1 MSIKVIHNKKLDL
14 KIPEFSCDGS
24 LNENLE
30 KYPMLQN
37 LNGFKFT
44 IIIGKPGMGK
54 TSMLTSWLTGKSEN
68 KIFRKVFDNVVAVM
82 PTTSRA
88 SMKKNIFK
96 NHPDEKLFDEL
107 NNSSISAITFMLEDA
122 SKDKKTTLL
131 ILDDVG
137 ASLKQNS
144 IQTQLKKIIYN
155 RRHLKVHII
164 LLLQSFISCPREV
177 RKLVNN
183 VVMFK
188 PSKTEAIA
196 LFDELFE
203 TNKDDTMKLMRF
215 AYKDP
220 HDYLFLNVSN
230 QRIFQNYDEIILKNN
245 NLDYDIDDSE
255 DS

>member
-1 MSIKVIHNKKLDL
+1 
-14 KIPEFSCDGS
+14 
-24 LNENLE
+24 
-30 KYPMLQN
+30 
-37 LNGFKFT
+37 
-44 IIIGKPGMGK
+44 
-54 TSMLTSWLTGKSEN
+54 
-68 KIFRKVFDNVVAVM
+68 M
-82 PTTSRA
+82 PSTSRA

-96 NHPDEKLFDEL
+96 NHPEDKLFEEL
-107 NNSSISAITFMLEDA
+107 DHSSINSITMMLEEA
-122 SKDKKTTLL
+122 SKDKKSTLL

-137 ASLKQNS
+137 ASLKQLS

-188 PSKTEAIA
+188 PSKIEAIT

-203 TNKDDTMKLMRF
+203 TNKDDTMKLMRY

-220 HDYLFLNVSN
+220 HDYLFLNISN
-230 QRIFQNYDEIILKNN
+230 QRIFKNYDEIIFKNN
-245 NLDYDIDDSE
+245 NLDYDIDESSE
-255 DS
+255 D

>member
-1 MSIKVIHNKKLDL
+1 MSIKIIHNKKLDL
-14 KIPEFSCDGS
+14 KIPEFTCDGS
-24 LNENLE
+24 LNDNLDN
-30 KYPMLQN
+30 YPMLAN

-54 TSMLTSWLTGKSEN
+54 TSLLTSWLTGRGDQ
-68 KIFRKVFDNVVAVM
+68 KIFRKVFHNVIAIM
-82 PTTSRA
+82 PSTSRA

-96 NHPDEKLFDEL
+96 NHPEDKLFEEL
-107 NNSSISAITFMLEDA
+107 DHSSINSITMMLEEA
-122 SKDKKTTLL
+122 SKDKKSTLL

-137 ASLKQNS
+137 ASLKQLL

-188 PSKTEAIA
+188 PSKIEAIT

-203 TNKDDTMKLMRF
+203 TNKDDTMKLMRY

-220 HDYLFLNVSN
+220 HDYLFLNISN
-230 QRIFQNYDEIILKNN
+230 QRIFKNYDEIILKNN

-255 DS
+255 D